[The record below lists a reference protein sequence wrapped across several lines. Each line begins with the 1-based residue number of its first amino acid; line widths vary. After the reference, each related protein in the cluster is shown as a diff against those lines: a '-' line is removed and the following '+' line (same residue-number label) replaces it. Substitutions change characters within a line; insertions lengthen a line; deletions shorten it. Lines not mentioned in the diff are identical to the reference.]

1 MTTLTFMT
9 ALAVAA
15 AGRVELDVRLEPG
28 FNTGDVQRWNAMLG
42 QAGFDSVRLGGNAA
56 KPGPAIEPFT
66 GIGGASY
73 KVYGVLT
80 RGGQLAVP
88 QARFGLG
95 DRAALATWVA
105 KLRASGPPLAPGE
118 KPPPFGLP
126 PEMLDAVRRD
136 LARFAD
142 FQTQGRTPT
151 EVVNDLA
158 NRLGYPVTADA
169 TIAEQLGRGE
179 KVPGELKG
187 LSCGTIAAA
196 VLRREGLSFVPATAK
211 SGGVEYRVVR
221 AAAGQDVWP
230 VGWPPERPIP
240 ELLPDL
246 FTLRNVKIDG
256 YKASDLLQVVAD
268 RLKLPMLFDEQAL
281 VLKKLDPS
289 KVVVNIPEGQL
300 GYEAV
305 LDRALFQASLK
316 HEVRVDDA
324 GRPFL
329 WITSRQP

>member
-1 MTTLTFMT
+1 VPSRTT
-9 ALAVAA
+9 A
-15 AGRVELDVRLEPG
+15 
-28 FNTGDVQRWNAMLG
+28 
-42 QAGFDSVRLGGNAA
+42 
-56 KPGPAIEPFT
+56 
-66 GIGGASY
+66 
-73 KVYGVLT
+73 
-80 RGGQLAVP
+80 
-88 QARFGLG
+88 
-95 DRAALATWVA
+95 
-105 KLRASGPPLAPGE
+105 
-118 KPPPFGLP
+118 
-126 PEMLDAVRRD
+126 
-136 LARFAD
+136 
-142 FQTQGRTPT
+142 
-151 EVVNDLA
+151 
-158 NRLGYPVTADA
+158 
-169 TIAEQLGRGE
+169 
-179 KVPGELKG
+179 
-187 LSCGTIAAA
+187 
-196 VLRREGLSFVPATAK
+196 
-211 SGGVEYRVVR
+211 GGVEYRVVR

-230 VGWPPERPIP
+230 VGWPPERAIP

-305 LDRALFQASLK
+305 LDRALFQAGLK